1 MTNEKKKEDYLGS
14 FDFERGKLLFI
25 RPSTPF
31 KFRIFWSTVNRKKLE
46 SYANFAVSKM

>member
-31 KFRIFWSTVNRKKLE
+31 ERRRFWGRIRDEEDFRVVLFYE
-46 SYANFAVSKM
+46 